1 MSLELTGTLVK
12 FYETKSFPSGF
23 SIQEFV
29 VRTDER
35 YPQEILVQAAKEK
48 IDVLKNFKEN
58 DVVKVKFNLRGREY
72 NGRHFVSLDMWA
84 MDIAAAG
91 NTTAS
96 NPSSFTEFIGKSEVT
111 QNSPIEDN
119 NFEQPKMKPQESDLV
134 NEDDLPF

>member
-12 FYETKSFPSGF
+12 FYETKTFPSGF

-48 IDVLKNFKEN
+48 IDTLKNFKEN

-91 NTTAS
+91 NTSAS
-96 NPSSFTEFIGKSEVT
+96 NPSTM
-111 QNSPIEDN
+111 NSSAAPASAPVMNSNPADN
-119 NFEQPKMKPQESDLV
+119 DAEG
-134 NEDDLPF
+134 DDLPF

>member
-48 IDVLKNFKEN
+48 IDTLKNFKEN

-96 NPSSFTEFIGKSEVT
+96 NPSTMG
-111 QNSPIEDN
+111 NSAVPAAAPVMNSNPAD
-119 NFEQPKMKPQESDLV
+119 SDA
-134 NEDDLPF
+134 EGDDLPF

>member
-12 FYETKSFPSGF
+12 FYEAKSFPSGF

-48 IDVLKNFKEN
+48 IDALKSFKEN

-84 MDIAAAG
+84 MDLAAAG
-91 NTTAS
+91 STTAS
-96 NPSSFTEFIGKSEVT
+96 NPSTMG
-111 QNSPIEDN
+111 NSAAPAAAPVMNSNPADN
-119 NFEQPKMKPQESDLV
+119 DAEG
-134 NEDDLPF
+134 DDLPF

>member
-72 NGRHFVSLDMWA
+72 NGRHFVSLDMWT

-91 NTTAS
+91 NTSAS
-96 NPSSFTEFIGKSEVT
+96 NPSTMG
-111 QNSPIEDN
+111 NSAAPAAAPVMNSNPADN
-119 NFEQPKMKPQESDLV
+119 DAEG
-134 NEDDLPF
+134 DDLPF

>member
-72 NGRHFVSLDMWA
+72 NGRHFVSLDMWT

-91 NTTAS
+91 STSAS
-96 NPSSFTEFIGKSEVT
+96 NPSTMG
-111 QNSPIEDN
+111 NSAAPAPAPMMNDN
-119 NFEQPKMKPQESDLV
+119 PSN
-134 NEDDLPF
+134 NEADGDDLPF

>member
-72 NGRHFVSLDMWA
+72 NGRHFVSLDMWT

-91 NTTAS
+91 STSAS
-96 NPSSFTEFIGKSEVT
+96 NPSTMG
-111 QNSPIEDN
+111 NSAAPAPAPMMNDN
-119 NFEQPKMKPQESDLV
+119 PSNNDADG
-134 NEDDLPF
+134 NDLPF

>member
-12 FYETKSFPSGF
+12 FYETKTFPSGF

-35 YPQEILVQAAKEK
+35 YPQEILIQAAKEK
-48 IDVLKNFKEN
+48 IDTLKNFKEN

-96 NPSSFTEFIGKSEVT
+96 NPSTMS
-111 QNSPIEDN
+111 NSAAPSAAPVMNSNPADN
-119 NFEQPKMKPQESDLV
+119 DADG
-134 NEDDLPF
+134 DDLPF

>member
-12 FYETKSFPSGF
+12 FYETKTFPSGF

-72 NGRHFVSLDMWA
+72 NGRHFVSLDMWT

-91 NTTAS
+91 NTSAS
-96 NPSSFTEFIGKSEVT
+96 NPSTMGASSAPVSAPVM
-111 QNSPIEDN
+111 NNNPADN
-119 NFEQPKMKPQESDLV
+119 GADG
-134 NEDDLPF
+134 DDLPF

>member
-35 YPQEILVQAAKEK
+35 YPQEILIQAAKEK
-48 IDVLKNFKEN
+48 IDTLKNFKEN

-96 NPSSFTEFIGKSEVT
+96 NPSTMG
-111 QNSPIEDN
+111 NSAAPAAAPVMNSNPADN
-119 NFEQPKMKPQESDLV
+119 DADG
-134 NEDDLPF
+134 DDLPF

>member
-72 NGRHFVSLDMWA
+72 NGRHFVSLDMWT

-91 NTTAS
+91 NTSAS
-96 NPSSFTEFIGKSEVT
+96 NPSTMG
-111 QNSPIEDN
+111 NSAAPAPAPMMNDN
-119 NFEQPKMKPQESDLV
+119 PSNNDADG
-134 NEDDLPF
+134 DDLPF

>member
-35 YPQEILVQAAKEK
+35 YPQEVLVQAAKEK

-72 NGRHFVSLDMWA
+72 NGRHFVSLDMWT
-84 MDIAAAG
+84 MEIAAAG
-91 NTTAS
+91 NTSAS
-96 NPSSFTEFIGKSEVT
+96 NPSTMG
-111 QNSPIEDN
+111 NSAAPAPAPMMNDN
-119 NFEQPKMKPQESDLV
+119 PSNNDAYG
-134 NEDDLPF
+134 DDLPF

>member
-72 NGRHFVSLDMWA
+72 NGRHFVSLDMWT

-91 NTTAS
+91 NTSAS
-96 NPSSFTEFIGKSEVT
+96 NPSTMGNTAAPAAAAPVMNSNPADSEA
-111 QNSPIEDN
+111 EG
-119 NFEQPKMKPQESDLV
+119 
-134 NEDDLPF
+134 DDLPF

>member
-72 NGRHFVSLDMWA
+72 NGRHFVSLDMWT

-91 NTTAS
+91 STSAS
-96 NPSSFTEFIGKSEVT
+96 NPSTMGNTAAPAAAPVMNSNPADSEA
-111 QNSPIEDN
+111 EG
-119 NFEQPKMKPQESDLV
+119 
-134 NEDDLPF
+134 DDLPF

>member
-1 MSLELTGTLVK
+1 
-12 FYETKSFPSGF
+12 
-23 SIQEFV
+23 V

-72 NGRHFVSLDMWA
+72 NGRHFVSLDMWT

-91 NTTAS
+91 NTSAS
-96 NPSSFTEFIGKSEVT
+96 NPSTMG
-111 QNSPIEDN
+111 NSTAPAAAPVMNSNPVDN
-119 NFEQPKMKPQESDLV
+119 DAEG
-134 NEDDLPF
+134 DDLPF

>member
-35 YPQEILVQAAKEK
+35 YPQEVLVQAAKEK

-58 DVVKVKFNLRGREY
+58 DVVKVKFNLRGRES
-72 NGRHFVSLDMWA
+72 R
-84 MDIAAAG
+84 IR
-91 NTTAS
+91 
-96 NPSSFTEFIGKSEVT
+96 
-111 QNSPIEDN
+111 
-119 NFEQPKMKPQESDLV
+119 
-134 NEDDLPF
+134 

>member
-72 NGRHFVSLDMWA
+72 NGRHFVSLDMWT

-91 NTTAS
+91 NTSAS
-96 NPSSFTEFIGKSEVT
+96 NPSTMS
-111 QNSPIEDN
+111 NSPAPISAPIMNENPSDN
-119 NFEQPKMKPQESDLV
+119 NADG
-134 NEDDLPF
+134 DDLPF

>member
-35 YPQEILVQAAKEK
+35 YPQEVLVQAAKEK

-72 NGRHFVSLDMWA
+72 NGRHFVSLDMWT
-84 MDIAAAG
+84 MEIAAAG
-91 NTTAS
+91 NTSAS
-96 NPSSFTEFIGKSEVT
+96 NPSTMS
-111 QNSPIEDN
+111 NSSAPVSAPVMNENPADN
-119 NFEQPKMKPQESDLV
+119 NADG
-134 NEDDLPF
+134 DDLPF

>member
-12 FYETKSFPSGF
+12 FYETKTFPSGF

-35 YPQEILVQAAKEK
+35 YPQEILIQAAKEK
-48 IDVLKNFKEN
+48 IDTLKNFKEN

-84 MDIAAAG
+84 MDVAAAG
-91 NTTAS
+91 NTSAS
-96 NPSSFTEFIGKSEVT
+96 NPSTM
-111 QNSPIEDN
+111 NSAAPAAAPVMNSNPTDA
-119 NFEQPKMKPQESDLV
+119 DG
-134 NEDDLPF
+134 DDLPF

>member
-72 NGRHFVSLDMWA
+72 NGRHFVSLDMWT

-91 NTTAS
+91 NTSAS
-96 NPSSFTEFIGKSEVT
+96 NPSTMG
-111 QNSPIEDN
+111 NSAAPVSAPVMNDNPADN
-119 NFEQPKMKPQESDLV
+119 NADG
-134 NEDDLPF
+134 DDLPF

>member
-12 FYETKSFPSGF
+12 FYETKTFPSGF

-35 YPQEILVQAAKEK
+35 YPQEILIQAAKEK
-48 IDVLKNFKEN
+48 IDTLKNFKEN

-96 NPSSFTEFIGKSEVT
+96 NPSTMG
-111 QNSPIEDN
+111 NSAAPAAAPVMNSNPADN
-119 NFEQPKMKPQESDLV
+119 EADG
-134 NEDDLPF
+134 DDLPF

>member
-12 FYETKSFPSGF
+12 FYETKTFPSGF

-35 YPQEILVQAAKEK
+35 YPQEILIQAAKEK
-48 IDVLKNFKEN
+48 IDTLKNFKEN

-96 NPSSFTEFIGKSEVT
+96 NPSTMS
-111 QNSPIEDN
+111 NSAAPAAAPVMNSNPADN
-119 NFEQPKMKPQESDLV
+119 DADG
-134 NEDDLPF
+134 DDLPF

>member
-12 FYETKSFPSGF
+12 FYETKSFTSGF

-72 NGRHFVSLDMWA
+72 NGRHFVSLDMWT
-84 MDIAAAG
+84 MEIAAAG
-91 NTTAS
+91 NTSAS
-96 NPSSFTEFIGKSEVT
+96 NPSTMG
-111 QNSPIEDN
+111 NSAAPAPAPMMNDN
-119 NFEQPKMKPQESDLV
+119 PSNNDADG
-134 NEDDLPF
+134 DDLPF

>member
-48 IDVLKNFKEN
+48 IDTLKNFKEN

-91 NTTAS
+91 STTAS
-96 NPSSFTEFIGKSEVT
+96 NPSTMG
-111 QNSPIEDN
+111 NSAAPAAAPVMNSNPADN
-119 NFEQPKMKPQESDLV
+119 DADG
-134 NEDDLPF
+134 DDLPF

>member
-12 FYETKSFPSGF
+12 FYETKTFPSGF

-35 YPQEILVQAAKEK
+35 YPQEILIQAAKEK
-48 IDVLKNFKEN
+48 IDTLKNFKEN

-91 NTTAS
+91 NTSAS
-96 NPSSFTEFIGKSEVT
+96 NPSTMS
-111 QNSPIEDN
+111 NSAAPAAAPVMNSNPADN
-119 NFEQPKMKPQESDLV
+119 DADG
-134 NEDDLPF
+134 DDLPF

>member
-35 YPQEILVQAAKEK
+35 YPQEILIQAAKEK
-48 IDVLKNFKEN
+48 IDTLKNFKEN

-96 NPSSFTEFIGKSEVT
+96 NPSTMG
-111 QNSPIEDN
+111 NSAAPAAAPVMNSNPADN
-119 NFEQPKMKPQESDLV
+119 NADG
-134 NEDDLPF
+134 DDLPF

>member
-72 NGRHFVSLDMWA
+72 NGRHFVSLDMWT

-91 NTTAS
+91 NTSAS
-96 NPSSFTEFIGKSEVT
+96 NPSTMG
-111 QNSPIEDN
+111 NSAAPVSAPVMNENPADN
-119 NFEQPKMKPQESDLV
+119 NADG
-134 NEDDLPF
+134 DDLPF

>member
-72 NGRHFVSLDMWA
+72 NGRHFVSLDMWT

-91 NTTAS
+91 NTSAS
-96 NPSSFTEFIGKSEVT
+96 NPSTMGNTAAPAAAPVMNSNPADSEA
-111 QNSPIEDN
+111 EG
-119 NFEQPKMKPQESDLV
+119 
-134 NEDDLPF
+134 DDLPF

>member
-12 FYETKSFPSGF
+12 FYETKTFPSGF

-48 IDVLKNFKEN
+48 IDTLKNFKEN

-84 MDIAAAG
+84 MDVASAG
-91 NTTAS
+91 NTSAS
-96 NPSSFTEFIGKSEVT
+96 NPSTMASSAAPAAAPVMNSNPVDNDSEG
-111 QNSPIEDN
+111 
-119 NFEQPKMKPQESDLV
+119 
-134 NEDDLPF
+134 DDLPF

>member
-12 FYETKSFPSGF
+12 FYETKTFPSGF

-35 YPQEILVQAAKEK
+35 YPQEILIQAAKEK
-48 IDVLKNFKEN
+48 IDTLKNFKEN

-96 NPSSFTEFIGKSEVT
+96 NPSTMG
-111 QNSPIEDN
+111 NSASPAAAPVMNSNPADN
-119 NFEQPKMKPQESDLV
+119 DADG
-134 NEDDLPF
+134 DDLPF

>member
-72 NGRHFVSLDMWA
+72 NGRHFVSLDMWT

-91 NTTAS
+91 NTSAS
-96 NPSSFTEFIGKSEVT
+96 NPSTIG
-111 QNSPIEDN
+111 NSAAPAPAPVMNDN
-119 NFEQPKMKPQESDLV
+119 PSNNDADG
-134 NEDDLPF
+134 DDLPF

>member
-12 FYETKSFPSGF
+12 FYETKTFPSGF

-35 YPQEILVQAAKEK
+35 YPQEILIQAAKEK
-48 IDVLKNFKEN
+48 IDTLKNFKEN

-91 NTTAS
+91 NTSAS
-96 NPSSFTEFIGKSEVT
+96 NPSTMNSSAAPASAPVMNSNPADSDSEG
-111 QNSPIEDN
+111 
-119 NFEQPKMKPQESDLV
+119 
-134 NEDDLPF
+134 DDLPF

>member
-12 FYETKSFPSGF
+12 FYETKTFPSGF

-35 YPQEILVQAAKEK
+35 YPQEILIQAAKEK
-48 IDVLKNFKEN
+48 IDTLKNFKEN

-72 NGRHFVSLDMWA
+72 NGRHFVSLDMWT

-91 NTTAS
+91 NTSAS
-96 NPSSFTEFIGKSEVT
+96 NPSTMG
-111 QNSPIEDN
+111 NSAAPAAAPVMNSNPADN
-119 NFEQPKMKPQESDLV
+119 DADG
-134 NEDDLPF
+134 DDLPF

>member
-72 NGRHFVSLDMWA
+72 NGRHFVSLDMWT

-91 NTTAS
+91 STSAS
-96 NPSSFTEFIGKSEVT
+96 NPSTMG
-111 QNSPIEDN
+111 NSAAPAPAPMMNDN
-119 NFEQPKMKPQESDLV
+119 PSNNDADG
-134 NEDDLPF
+134 DDLPF

>member
-12 FYETKSFPSGF
+12 FYETKTFPSGF

-35 YPQEILVQAAKEK
+35 YPQEILIQAAKEK
-48 IDVLKNFKEN
+48 IDTLKNFKEN

-91 NTTAS
+91 NTSAS
-96 NPSSFTEFIGKSEVT
+96 NPSTMNTSAAPASAPVM
-111 QNSPIEDN
+111 NSNPADN
-119 NFEQPKMKPQESDLV
+119 DAEG
-134 NEDDLPF
+134 DDLPF

>member
-12 FYETKSFPSGF
+12 FYETKTFPSGF

-35 YPQEILVQAAKEK
+35 YPQEILIQAAKEK
-48 IDVLKNFKEN
+48 IDTLKNFKEN

-84 MDIAAAG
+84 MDMAAAG
-91 NTTAS
+91 NTSAS
-96 NPSSFTEFIGKSEVT
+96 NPSTMSSAAPAAAPVMNSNPADSEA
-111 QNSPIEDN
+111 DG
-119 NFEQPKMKPQESDLV
+119 
-134 NEDDLPF
+134 DDLPF

>member
-1 MSLELTGTLVK
+1 MSLELTGTIVK
-12 FYETKSFPSGF
+12 FYETKTFPSGF

-48 IDVLKNFKEN
+48 IDTLKNFKEN

-84 MDIAAAG
+84 MDIAAGG
-91 NTTAS
+91 NTSAS
-96 NPSSFTEFIGKSEVT
+96 NPSTMGSAAPAAAPVMNSNPADSEA
-111 QNSPIEDN
+111 DG
-119 NFEQPKMKPQESDLV
+119 
-134 NEDDLPF
+134 DDLPF

>member
-72 NGRHFVSLDMWA
+72 NGRHFVSLDMWT

-91 NTTAS
+91 NTSAS
-96 NPSSFTEFIGKSEVT
+96 NPSTMGGSAAPAAAPVM
-111 QNSPIEDN
+111 NSNPVDN
-119 NFEQPKMKPQESDLV
+119 DAEG
-134 NEDDLPF
+134 DDLPF